1 LPGGEVIGDF
11 HFGEDLQQARAHE
24 AEAHVEDLITGR
36 DGLHTLV
43 FPLYAKA
50 GRPEG
55 GRDVVFVE

>member
-1 LPGGEVIGDF
+1 
-11 HFGEDLQQARAHE
+11 
-24 AEAHVEDLITGR
+24 LITGR